1 MLYKQEE
8 LSSAV
13 DKIKTLIESMELDV
27 SIFEIDIRE
36 SDNSIRVAAY
46 TDDGGCMVRLFGDK
60 DMSRLERE
68 IRELFKL

>member
-1 MLYKQEE
+1 MLYKQED
-8 LSSAV
+8 LSPAV
-13 DKIKTLIESMELDV
+13 DKIKTLIESMGLDT

-46 TDDGGCMVRLFGDK
+46 TDDGGCMVRLFGDHHM
-60 DMSRLERE
+60 DRLDTE

>member
-1 MLYKQEE
+1 MLYTKKD

-13 DKIKTLIESMELDV
+13 DKIKTLIESMGLDV
-27 SIFEIDIRE
+27 EIFEIDIRE

-46 TDDGGCMVRLFGDK
+46 TDDGGCMVRLFGDH
-60 DMSRLERE
+60 DMDRLDRE